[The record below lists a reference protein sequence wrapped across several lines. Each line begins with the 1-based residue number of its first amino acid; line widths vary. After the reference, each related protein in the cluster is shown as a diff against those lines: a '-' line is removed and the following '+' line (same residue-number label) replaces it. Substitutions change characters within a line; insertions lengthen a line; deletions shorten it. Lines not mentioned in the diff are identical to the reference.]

1 MSTAPAGPTA
11 DRAGVRTLEVLA
23 TGPLAT
29 YQDRGR
35 PGLAAMGVSRSG
47 AADRGAYE
55 LGNRLL
61 LNDPGTPAVEVTFGG
76 LSLRARQ
83 PLMLALSGAE
93 CPARVDGRAVAN
105 SGLFYMG
112 QGQVLTLGLP
122 SRGLRTYLGVRGGF
136 DVEPVLGSASTD
148 TLSGLGPAPL
158 AVGDILRVHP
168 PRTDLFAG
176 VDTPSIRLLP
186 EDTISLDVVLGPR
199 DDWQDDLRQLTDTPW
214 LVSAKSNRV
223 GVRLENGVM
232 RRSRE
237 VAGAELA
244 SEGVVRGSIQVP
256 ASGEPIIFGADH
268 PVTGGY
274 PVVGVLTEESADLAA
289 QARPGQH
296 IAFRIVR

>member
-1 MSTAPAGPTA
+1 MSAYPMWRP
-11 DRAGVRTLEVLA
+11 LEVLA

-29 YQDRGR
+29 FQDRGR
-35 PGLAAMGVSRSG
+35 PGMAAMGVSRSG
-47 AADRGAYE
+47 AADRRAYE

-61 LNDPGTPAVEVTFGG
+61 LNDAGTPSVEVTFGG
-76 LSLRARQ
+76 LSVRAHA
-83 PLMLALSGAE
+83 PLMLALTGAE
-93 CPARVDGRAVAN
+93 CPATVDGRAVAN
-105 SGLFYMG
+105 SGLLYLDA
-112 QGQVLTLGLP
+112 GQVLTLAMP
-122 SRGLRTYLGVRGGF
+122 RAGLRTYLTARGGF
-136 DVEPVLGSASTD
+136 LTDRVLGSASTD
-148 TLSGLGPAPL
+148 TLSGLGPPPIAK
-158 AVGDILRVHP
+158 GDVLRVGP
-168 PRTDLFAG
+168 PASDKFSG
-176 VDTPSIRLLP
+176 VDTPNVRLLP
-186 EDTISLDVVLGPR
+186 TDTMTLDVVLGPR
-199 DDWQDDLRQLTDTPW
+199 DDWQEDLIQLTETHW

-232 RRSRE
+232 RRHHDF
-237 VAGAELA
+237 AGAELA